1 MIEESNETGLPK
13 HFKSDLLHDADRLLG
28 DDCPN
33 EFVWVLRECGTHLC
47 AANQDEV
54 DWLEAVLK
62 QHPEALA
69 FEVNVDN
76 EEFQSVSHKDAI
88 AFLLLSM
95 HGGG

>member
-1 MIEESNETGLPK
+1 
-13 HFKSDLLHDADRLLG
+13 
-28 DDCPN
+28 
-33 EFVWVLRECGTHLC
+33 LC